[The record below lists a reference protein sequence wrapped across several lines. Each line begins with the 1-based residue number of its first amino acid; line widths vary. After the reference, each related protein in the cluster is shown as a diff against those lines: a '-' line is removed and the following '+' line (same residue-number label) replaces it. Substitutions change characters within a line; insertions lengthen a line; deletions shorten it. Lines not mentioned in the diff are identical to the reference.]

1 MSFLRDFLTILLQYF
16 NQGISLN
23 LCVMHGWKALDVSI
37 KLSGLKDF
45 LVISESLLM
54 KPVPPNASYSVFLLI
69 CFASINKDYVVQF

>member
-1 MSFLRDFLTILLQYF
+1 
-16 NQGISLN
+16 
-23 LCVMHGWKALDVSI
+23 MHGWKALDVSI